1 LDTRYSSDERKR
13 QTCKKIDNIGSPMT
27 GTPKSAPNGE
37 LSQVGTTDTDPSL
50 GRLAGLASLVSD
62 LFAGSGA
69 AQFGLS
75 LELFTRILEEAAAKY
90 LQPDAGTATARE
102 FLSTLH
108 VRELVLA
115 RACAAGND
123 AAWEAFLLR
132 YREPLYEA
140 GISIANDYGV
150 GRELADSL
158 YADLYGAGSSHG
170 VSPLLSYM
178 GYGSLEGW
186 LRTIMAR
193 SFIDRYRSERRFVS
207 LEEESDE
214 GFQFAAPPPEP
225 VASVDPRLE
234 QATDEALDSIDPE
247 DRFLLASF
255 FLHGRTLA
263 ELAQILRLH
272 ESTVSRRIHKITVN
286 LRKHILRGLMRRGM
300 SRRQAD
306 EALQTD
312 VRDLQTNVSARLQ
325 ENLQKTPGQP
335 SYQQEPSTPKAED
348 DQ

>member
-1 LDTRYSSDERKR
+1 V
-13 QTCKKIDNIGSPMT
+13 
-27 GTPKSAPNGE
+27 A
-37 LSQVGTTDTDPSL
+37 V
-50 GRLAGLASLVSD
+50 
-62 LFAGSGA
+62 
-69 AQFGLS
+69 
-75 LELFTRILEEAAAKY
+75 KY
-90 LQPDAGTATARE
+90 LQPDANAATVQE

-108 VRELVLA
+108 VQELVLA
-115 RACAAGND
+115 RACAAGNV

-158 YADLYGAGSSHG
+158 YADLYGAGSSRG
-170 VSPLLSYM
+170 VSPLNSYM

-193 SFIDRYRSERRFVS
+193 SFIDRYRSERRLVS
-207 LEEESDE
+207 MEEESKE
-214 GFQFAAPPPEP
+214 GLQFAAPPPQP

-234 QATDEALDSIDPE
+234 QATDDALAALDAE
-247 DRFLLASF
+247 DRFILASF

-263 ELAQILRLH
+263 ELGQILRLH
-272 ESTVSRRIHKITVN
+272 ESTVSRRVQKITAN
-286 LRKHILRGLMRRGM
+286 LRKQILRGMMSRGM

-325 ENLQKTPGQP
+325 ENLQETTGDP
-335 SYQQEPSTPKAED
+335 SYQQEPSMPKGKD

>member
-1 LDTRYSSDERKR
+1 
-13 QTCKKIDNIGSPMT
+13 MT

-37 LSQVGTTDTDPSL
+37 PGRVGTTDDPVP
-50 GRLAGLASLVSD
+50 GRVAGLDSLLPD
-62 LFAGSGA
+62 LFSGSGA

-75 LELFTRILEEAAAKY
+75 VEQFTGILEEVAAKY
-90 LQPDAGTATARE
+90 LPAEADTATARQ

-108 VRELVLA
+108 VQELVLA

-132 YREPLYEA
+132 YREPLYES
-140 GISIANDYGV
+140 GVSIANDYGL

-158 YADLYGAGSSHG
+158 YADLYGAGNSRG
-170 VSPLLSYM
+170 VSPLNSYM

-193 SFIDRYRSERRFVS
+193 SFIDRYRSEHRFVS
-207 LEEESDE
+207 LEEESDA
-214 GFQFAAPPPEP
+214 GLQFAATQPEP
-225 VASVDPRLE
+225 VASVDLRLE
-234 QATDEALDSIDPE
+234 QATDEALAALDAE
-247 DRFLLASF
+247 DRFILASF

-263 ELAQILRLH
+263 ELAQTLRLH
-272 ESTVSRRIHKITVN
+272 ESTVSRRVHKITTN
-286 LRKHILRGLMRRGM
+286 LRKQILRGMMSRGM

-312 VRDLQTNVSARLQ
+312 VRDLQTNVRARLQ
-325 ENLQKTPGQP
+325 ENMQETTGDP
-335 SYQQEPSTPKAED
+335 SYQQEPSTPKAKD

>member
-1 LDTRYSSDERKR
+1 
-13 QTCKKIDNIGSPMT
+13 MT
-27 GTPKSAPNGE
+27 GIPKSAPNGE
-37 LSQVGTTDTDPSL
+37 PCRVGITDADPALS
-50 GRLAGLASLVSD
+50 RLAGLESRVPE
-62 LFAGSGA
+62 LFSASGA

-75 LELFTRILEEAAAKY
+75 LELFTGILGEVAARY
-90 LQPDAGTATARE
+90 LQPDADAATVRH
-102 FLSTLH
+102 FFSTLH
-108 VRELVLA
+108 VQELVLA

-158 YADLYGAGSSHG
+158 YADLYGAGSSRG
-170 VSPLLSYM
+170 VSPLNSYM

-193 SFIDRYRSERRFVS
+193 SFIDRYRSERRLVS
-207 LEEESDE
+207 LEGESDE
-214 GFQFAAPPPEP
+214 GLQFAAPQSEP
-225 VASVDPRLE
+225 VARVDLRLE
-234 QATDEALDSIDPE
+234 QATDEALGALDAE
-247 DRFLLASF
+247 DRFILASF

-263 ELAQILRLH
+263 ELAQTLRLH
-272 ESTVSRRIHKITVN
+272 ESTVSRRVHKITAN
-286 LRKHILRGLMRRGM
+286 LRKQILRGMMSRGM

-325 ENLQKTPGQP
+325 ENLQEARGQP

-348 DQ
+348 DH